1 MFSCSRRNQ
10 LSVTGKRNC
19 FFFNNQQPRLFLD
32 TSLPEMSPL
41 ALATLACAG
50 SLLPP
55 PFCSLPGAEA
65 PQCKIPYHQDAA
77 RCFPYPAHKLPHTS
91 APPNPSKEPARQGH
105 SVTCP
110 QHSSPNSTP
119 SRIAREPFLHHRHSH
134 PKTHKVL
141 VRCERQTCRRAGGL
155 VPYAWHQTS
164 RHSAAPYPRRADGV
178 ATWAWLCGLCVL
190 GMAAGRV
197 GN

>member
-1 MFSCSRRNQ
+1 MESSENGDSTHLSILQ
-10 LSVTGKRNC
+10 LA
-19 FFFNNQQPRLFLD
+19 
-32 TSLPEMSPL
+32 MSPL
-41 ALATLACAG
+41 ALLPLSPARARSYRLPSARSPVLRRHSARFPTTRMLLGTLDHT
-50 SLLPP
+50 S
-55 PFCSLPGAEA
+55 S
-65 PQCKIPYHQDAA
+65 
-77 RCFPYPAHKLPHTS
+77 FPCPAHKLPHTS

-119 SRIAREPFLHHRHSH
+119 SRIARAPFLHHRHSH

-155 VPYAWHQTS
+155 GHAWHQAS

-178 ATWAWLCGLCVL
+178 ATWAWPCGLCVL